1 MKKATLILLIISMV
15 LTTGCW
21 DMLEVD
27 QRIYPYT
34 AGYDLLDK
42 EKEIYNITFS
52 YPNLTAL
59 GKNAVSEDLANIKTI
74 EAENIFEA
82 MHNISTE
89 LQYSFYF
96 KHLKAIILSEEVALQ
111 EKLMRETVDGIF
123 RDFTANKNLEMLLV
137 KGSAR
142 QVLEAVKNTARIQAV
157 EGVLNSM
164 LENLQKSALFT
175 PKKLGEFIFD
185 MDICGT
191 SVIPIVQ
198 AKEDGVEI
206 SGGAVFKDY
215 KLVGYITGTQNRDIA
230 YLRNE
235 IDNFSYT
242 TKYKGNEITLM
253 LTDISSKPKLI
264 EATDKIKIKMEVKLE
279 AHIHSYIIGK
289 EYQINTK
296 EILKD
301 IENQIA
307 KEHQAQ
313 FKNTIG
319 LFQKEYK
326 ADILEIGDY
335 LYKFHPKLWK
345 KVKEDWD
352 KIYPEIEIDFDVE
365 VAIRRRGLTK

>member
-319 LFQKEYK
+319 LFQKN
-326 ADILEIGDY
+326 
-335 LYKFHPKLWK
+335 
-345 KVKEDWD
+345 
-352 KIYPEIEIDFDVE
+352 
-365 VAIRRRGLTK
+365 IRQTY